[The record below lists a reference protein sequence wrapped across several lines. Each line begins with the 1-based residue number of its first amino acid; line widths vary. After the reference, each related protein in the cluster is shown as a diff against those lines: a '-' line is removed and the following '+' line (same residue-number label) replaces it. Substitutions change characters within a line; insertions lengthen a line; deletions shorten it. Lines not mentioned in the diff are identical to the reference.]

1 MSNISRQA
9 YADMFGPTVGDKVRL
24 ADTELWIEVEDDLT
38 TYGEEVK
45 FGGVFDDHRLA
56 TKTQMFARAVVA
68 RQSKNLSY
76 RELAFS
82 KSFEQGFA
90 YGARCAQ
97 YGNIPAFRHGG

>member
-1 MSNISRQA
+1 
-9 YADMFGPTVGDKVRL
+9 
-24 ADTELWIEVEDDLT
+24 
-38 TYGEEVK
+38 
-45 FGGVFDDHRLA
+45 
-56 TKTQMFARAVVA
+56 MFARAVVA

-97 YGNIPAFRHGG
+97 YGNIPAFQTWWLTPEIKRPRRSIRQGH

>member
-1 MSNISRQA
+1 
-9 YADMFGPTVGDKVRL
+9 
-24 ADTELWIEVEDDLT
+24 
-38 TYGEEVK
+38 
-45 FGGVFDDHRLA
+45 
-56 TKTQMFARAVVA
+56 MFARAVVA

-97 YGNIPAFRHGG
+97 YGRFQPSDMVVNSRNKAAPPEYPAGALRRH

>member
-1 MSNISRQA
+1 
-9 YADMFGPTVGDKVRL
+9 
-24 ADTELWIEVEDDLT
+24 
-38 TYGEEVK
+38 
-45 FGGVFDDHRLA
+45 
-56 TKTQMFARAVVA
+56 MFARAVVA

-97 YGNIPAFRHGG
+97 YGNIPAFRQGGYLQN